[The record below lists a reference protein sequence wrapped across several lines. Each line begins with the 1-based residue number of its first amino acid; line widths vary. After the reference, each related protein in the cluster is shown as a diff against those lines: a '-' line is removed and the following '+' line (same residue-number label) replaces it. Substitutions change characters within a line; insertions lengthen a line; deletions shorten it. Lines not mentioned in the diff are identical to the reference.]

1 MLPILNKLASPN
13 LYRGLPA
20 GVGPRVCVFCDG
32 QLDSLEIEEMFNDLI
47 SSANLDLKVVVATRG
62 SKIESLKLNIE
73 LSNGCD
79 ILIINPTAFAE
90 HSPEIGLNLQRCCH
104 VVVESANQTI
114 KNHEN
119 EVEAFFTKWRDQ
131 RSEFSLPDI
140 PDQIVLAAQ
149 EWNESLSKFHQTL
162 IEFKFDPL
170 LVFASLVEAAIFRNI
185 EFYPSFQE
193 DTASRLDHL
202 CHILQGSR
210 GGQQPRH
217 HHKIVICCS
226 EDIKEDIED
235 KLEQVGISSHY
246 LEGDSYS
253 VKEVLK
259 SWLQSN
265 VSNLIISD
273 DFLTNLPEIPISF
286 PGKVSLVH
294 VGVATC
300 SKAQF
305 EMRFKLMRFQ
315 LQENAGG
322 RVHILLGPEDK
333 TAFGSLHSLLT
344 RCSNSKKIQS
354 DIFKKLRF
362 ASQDICTNN
371 LGGRICRSL
380 SCKSR
385 HISDVKLDSTVR
397 GREISFQVVEVLSP
411 VTYQVLL
418 QSPELDLENR
428 KRALKVDQYFSKPSN
443 RKVLSDSQL
452 VEGIEVGVEDDGFVK
467 RGRVTLTGLGEE
479 VEVELYDHGEQ
490 KRVKV
495 DCMMLLPV
503 SLQSAT
509 FPAASVRVTVTGLTP
524 LYRDPHWSQGCQ
536 RVVANHLQGTVGRG
550 RVLSGT
556 SEVLWLERCQFI
568 KYSPHLKTWIIQF
581 EVQSQLVSLGWARA
595 QKEFRNHLVKLMDES
610 GVGETKPDKEA
621 GVKENKPRKE
631 AGGEKTKPRKEI
643 GLEKTKPRKETG
655 DGGERQEN
663 VDSTEEQNPST
674 SCPTDPY
681 FSEELFEDPSQLRPF
696 FDSCYVIETEQEDS
710 LVNPVAPSEQDV
722 CLKPRIVPSEHAG
735 ATTVPVEAE
744 EKRCV
749 Y

>member
-1 MLPILNKLASPN
+1 M
-13 LYRGLPA
+13 
-20 GVGPRVCVFCDG
+20 CVFCDG
-32 QLDSLEIEEMFNDLI
+32 QLDSQQIEEMFTDLI
-47 SSANLDLKVVVATRG
+47 SSAMLDLKVVVATRG
-62 SKIESLKLNIE
+62 SKIDPQKLNID

-79 ILIINPTAFAE
+79 ILIINPTALAQHDHELVF
-90 HSPEIGLNLQRCCH
+90 NLQRCCH
-104 VVVESANQTI
+104 VVVESANQTL
-114 KNHEN
+114 KNHGDK
-119 EVEAFFTKWRDQ
+119 VEAFFTKWRDQ
-131 RSEFSLPDI
+131 RSEISWPDI
-140 PDQIVLAAQ
+140 PDQMVLVAQ
-149 EWNESLSKFHQTL
+149 EWTESLSKFRQTL
-162 IEFKFDPL
+162 IKFKFDPL
-170 LVFASLVEAAIFRNI
+170 LIFASLVEAAIFRNI

-202 CHILQGSR
+202 CTILRGSR

-217 HHKIVICCS
+217 QHKIVICCS
-226 EDIKEDIED
+226 EDIKEEIVD
-235 KLEQVGISSHY
+235 KLKQVGISSYY
-246 LEGDSYS
+246 LKGDSYS

-273 DFLTNLPEIPISF
+273 DFLPNLPEVPISF
-286 PGKVSLVH
+286 HGKVSVSVVH
-294 VGVATC
+294 VGLETC

-315 LQENAGG
+315 LQEDAGGNSG

-344 RCSNSKKIQS
+344 RSSNSKEIQP

-371 LGGRICRSL
+371 LGGWICGSL

-385 HISDVKLDSTVR
+385 HITDVKLDSTVR
-397 GREISFQVVEVLSP
+397 GREIKFTVVEVLSP

-418 QSPELDLENR
+418 QSPELDLENT
-428 KRALKVDQYFSKPSN
+428 KRALKVDQYFSKTSN

-452 VEGIEVGVEDDGFVK
+452 VAGMEVGVEDDGFVK
-467 RGRVTLTGLGEE
+467 RGRVTVTGLGEE

-503 SLQSAT
+503 SLQTAT

-536 RVVANHLQGTVGRG
+536 RVVANHIQGTLGRG

-556 SEVLWLERCQFI
+556 SEVVWLERCQFI
-568 KYSPHLKTWIIQF
+568 KYSHHLKTWITQF
-581 EVQSQLVSLGWARA
+581 EVQSHLVSLGWAKA
-595 QKEFRNHLVKLMDES
+595 QKDFRNHLVELMDEAAVP
-610 GVGETKPDKEA
+610 VGETKPDKEAGVVGTKEA

-631 AGGEKTKPRKEI
+631 AGGEKTKPRK
-643 GLEKTKPRKETG
+643 KTG
-655 DGGERQEN
+655 DGGERQED
-663 VDSTEEQNPST
+663 VDTTEEQNPST
-674 SCPTDPY
+674 SSPTDPY
-681 FSEELFEDPSQLRPF
+681 FSEELFEDLSQLRPF
-696 FDSCYVIETEQEDS
+696 FDSCYVIETEKEDS
-710 LVNPVAPSEQDV
+710 IVNPVAPSEQDV
-722 CLKPRIVPSEHAG
+722 CLKPRIVPSEHG
-735 ATTVPVEAE
+735 GITSVPAEAE